1 MASTGI
7 EGFTNVYD
15 IMEASAAGDK
25 LRLRCAA
32 RKIRLVLMC
41 ADNATL
47 DEEHRTALT
56 AILGLLVPSWEEAEV
71 CRANQLNSDN
81 KC

>member
-15 IMEASAAGDK
+15 IMEACAAGDK
-25 LRLRCAA
+25 LRLRRAA

-47 DEEHRTALT
+47 DGEHRTALT

-71 CRANQLNSDN
+71 C
-81 KC
+81 